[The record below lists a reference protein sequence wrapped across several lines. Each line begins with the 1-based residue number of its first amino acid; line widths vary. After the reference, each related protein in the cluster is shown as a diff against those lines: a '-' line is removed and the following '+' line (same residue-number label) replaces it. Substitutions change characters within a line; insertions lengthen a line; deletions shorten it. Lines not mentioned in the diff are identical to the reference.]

1 MEQKL
6 NGMSDAHI
14 RTKSL
19 DNNHQTIV
27 DDDDEEEDEIDDH
40 SAHLVELNNR
50 IKNNFMSYC
59 LSFLQDGDARE
70 CVHGVWN
77 KYLQCVGDV
86 SMVNFNQFSFHV
98 LLCSFF

>member
-6 NGMSDAHI
+6 NGMGDSHI
-14 RTKSL
+14 RTKPF
-19 DNNHQTIV
+19 DDNHQT
-27 DDDDEEEDEIDDH
+27 DFNEDDEEEDEFDDH

-50 IKNNFMSYC
+50 IKNKFMSYC
-59 LSFLQDGDARE
+59 LSFLQEDEDARE

-86 SMVNFNQFSFHV
+86 SMVNFN
-98 LLCSFF
+98 